1 VSLGVLLAA
10 AGGLCTL
17 PEPAPARDHE
27 AAQAYVEV
35 GDGELAAGSLDT
47 AMVAYREALRLE
59 PDSARAREG
68 FLSACTRANPAEER
82 ARGRALMDAGERRAA
97 IEVFERLRQGRTDRV
112 AALLEGICLYEEGD
126 DELARPLLVEART
139 APDLAPRASY
149 FLGLIE
155 LRDGSGSD
163 AVAHFEAA
171 SAEKGLLAERA
182 ELLRNIAYHSGRGV
196 LALSIESGYDSNVN
210 YTPNGL
216 PASADG
222 AGATGLVFALRP
234 LGVSGPFL
242 RAYGYYRQQFQATD
256 RDFGNFGG
264 QAGWRAGRGDRYL
277 FADYAFDASLLGG
290 SPFLYAHRLRGGG
303 RWQIRRVGLTAVYGA
318 RFGSYQTIDSAPY
331 SGILQTVDAD
341 ISIRFWLG
349 SVVVL
354 GYHAGRDAANAP
366 EAASWEHG
374 PRAAV
379 RFVLLPTLSVS
390 ADAAW
395 LWLPFDAPAP
405 GSSVARSDRILY
417 LAAAV
422 EKDFANRFTLRL
434 SLGDRIARSNLSA
447 YSYSRITAT
456 LALSYT
462 LGLF

>member
-1 VSLGVLLAA
+1 MVRASTPRPLCEPSCCATSPTPAVLACSRSPSSPA
-10 AGGLCTL
+10 TTPTSPTL
-17 PEPAPARDHE
+17 PPACSRPPT
-27 AAQAYVEV
+27 AAPPP
-35 GDGELAAGSLDT
+35 
-47 AMVAYREALRLE
+47 RPCPR
-59 PDSARAREG
+59 SARA
-68 FLSACTRANPAEER
+68 A
-82 ARGRALMDAGERRAA
+82 
-97 IEVFERLRQGRTDRV
+97 
-112 AALLEGICLYEEGD
+112 
-126 DELARPLLVEART
+126 
-139 APDLAPRASY
+139 
-149 FLGLIE
+149 
-155 LRDGSGSD
+155 
-163 AVAHFEAA
+163 
-171 SAEKGLLAERA
+171 
-182 ELLRNIAYHSGRGV
+182 
-196 LALSIESGYDSNVN
+196 
-210 YTPNGL
+210 
-216 PASADG
+216 
-222 AGATGLVFALRP
+222 GLVFALRP
-234 LGVSGPFL
+234 LGVSGPYL
-242 RAYGYYRQQFQATD
+242 RGYGYYRQQFQATD

-341 ISIRFWLG
+341 ISIRFWLV
-349 SVVVL
+349 SVAVL

-405 GSSVARSDRILY
+405 GSSVARSDRVLH
-417 LAAAV
+417 LAAAA

-434 SLGDRIARSNLSA
+434 SVSDRTARSNLSA

-462 LGLF
+462 LGLFSSMRRTLAPV

>member
-1 VSLGVLLAA
+1 MIFGVLLAA

-17 PEPAPARDHE
+17 PEPAPTRDRE
-27 AAQAYVEV
+27 AAQAYIEI
-35 GDGELAAGSLDT
+35 GDGELAAGSVDT
-47 AMVAYREALRLE
+47 ATVAYREALRLE
-59 PDSARAREG
+59 PGSARAREG
-68 FLSACTRANPAEER
+68 FLSACTRASPAEALE
-82 ARGRALMDAGERRAA
+82 RGRKLMDAGERRAA
-97 IEVFERLRQGRTDRV
+97 IEVFERLRRGRTDRA

-126 DELARPLLVEART
+126 DELARPLLVEARA
-139 APDLAPRASY
+139 APDLAARASY

-171 SAEKGLLAERA
+171 SAEKGVLAERA
-182 ELLRNIAYHSGRGV
+182 ELLRGIAYRSGRG
-196 LALSIESGYDSNVN
+196 LIALSIESGYDSNVN
-210 YTPNGL
+210 YTPNGT

-222 AGATGLVFALRP
+222 GGAAGLVVALRP

-242 RAYGYYRQQFQATD
+242 RGYGYYRQQVQARD
-256 RDFGNFGG
+256 RDFGNFGA
-264 QAGWRAGRGDRYL
+264 QAGWRAGRGDRYA
-277 FADYAFDASLLGG
+277 FADYAFDASVLGG
-290 SPFLYAHRLRGGG
+290 SPYLYAHRLRGGG
-303 RWQIRRVGLTAVYGA
+303 RWQIRRVGLSAVYGA
-318 RFGSYQTIDSAPY
+318 RFGSYQTSSSAPY
-331 SGILQTVDAD
+331 SGIFQTLDVDL
-341 ISIRFWLG
+341 SHRFWLA
-349 SVVVL
+349 SYLAL
-354 GYHAGRDAANAP
+354 GYHAGRDAADAP

-379 RFVLLPTLSVS
+379 RFVLLPTLRAS
-390 ADAAW
+390 ADVAW
-395 LWLPFDAPAP
+395 LWRPFD
-405 GSSVARSDRILY
+405 VARSDRVLY

-434 SLGDRIARSNLSA
+434 SVGDRIARSNLGT